1 MGKRGPAPT
10 GKGTTIGVRC
20 QDDFI
25 KALEAWRGGQAV
37 PPSRAAAL
45 RHLAE
50 EALRAPRRH
59 GVTSRK
65 DPRGH
70 ELREGRPLSGRR
82 VFAGRAS

>member
-25 KALEAWRGGQAV
+25 KAIDAWRGGQAV

-50 EALRAPRRH
+50 EALRAPGSARSNKQKGLKR
-59 GVTSRK
+59 S
-65 DPRGH
+65 
-70 ELREGRPLSGRR
+70 
-82 VFAGRAS
+82 